1 MKHVQND
8 CLSLSVLDFI
18 QIYEF
23 VFFFFRQDEGLRSQL
38 DGYKQ
43 MYRQSLTLKNPAAE
57 DMSCLE
63 LSTQILAVYY
73 AITHHP
79 EVT

>member
-1 MKHVQND
+1 MKHVQHD
-8 CLSLSVLDFI
+8 CLSLSVLNFMN
-18 QIYEF
+18 YGF

-43 MYRQSLTLKNPAAE
+43 MYRQSLTLKNPAAD

-63 LSTQILAVYY
+63 LSTQILAVYH
-73 AITHHP
+73 AISHHP